1 MVLHGRKLASE
12 VVLQRR
18 KLTSEVVL
26 HGRKLTS
33 ASEKM
38 AGFTQGMWE
47 QALETSL
54 KLEKIAEYI
63 KQDVLFYTGF
73 VGAVIGGCF

>member
-1 MVLHGRKLASE
+1 
-12 VVLQRR
+12 
-18 KLTSEVVL
+18 
-26 HGRKLTS
+26 
-33 ASEKM
+33 M

-47 QALETSL
+47 QALETGL
-54 KLEKIAEYI
+54 KLEKIAEYM